1 VEIDCKIKQ
10 FLDYDE
16 YNVETKSFNYS
27 SYFMDWNQQLKYNED
42 DAEWED
48 LDAKFLVGDVSKKR
62 AKLDVVREVI
72 LMKRITNDVPYMCLS
87 RILELIRLKLIFLY
101 FK

>member
-1 VEIDCKIKQ
+1 
-10 FLDYDE
+10 
-16 YNVETKSFNYS
+16 
-27 SYFMDWNQQLKYNED
+27 MDWNQQLKYNED

-48 LDAKFLVGDVSKKR
+48 LDAKFLVGDVSEKR

-72 LMKRITNDVPYMCLS
+72 LMKRITNDVPYMCLR